1 MRTVYAIAKVR
12 TIKHITG
19 TRAGQISHTFG
30 YESHWDETLK
40 KSIEYFNT
48 REEADDYLE
57 RRLDGY
63 LNATPCSD
71 TPWKLTTRSLGAF
84 AVSAEW
90 GTSTKHL
97 TVDSMNI
104 VALIIED

>member
-1 MRTVYAIAKVR
+1 MRTVYAITTAR

-19 TRAGQISHTFG
+19 RRAGQISHTFG
-30 YESHWDETLK
+30 YKSHWDETLK

-57 RRLDGY
+57 QQLDGY
-63 LNATPCSD
+63 LNISTTDGSQ
-71 TPWKLTTRSLGAF
+71 WKLATRSLGAF
-84 AVSAEW
+84 AVSIEW
-90 GTSTKHL
+90 GKSTKHV
-97 TVDSMNI
+97 TVDSMNL